1 MIALLCICARGRGIV
16 RKFLDIGVV
25 VVVLIGLVGCESSSS
40 FSKKTSKEAETDETT
55 VVSEKSSDNSVPEIA
70 PELVEEAEE
79 KYELASHL
87 LVFAGPIDELS
98 FESSNVRWLAADV
111 LQAAIDLN
119 PTEFKYYRD
128 LFMTYMALLEPVK
141 AVEVLEPALESP
153 VLAAEAE
160 EFQSLVFG
168 ALEYAAI
175 VDPDE

>member
-1 MIALLCICARGRGIV
+1 M
-16 RKFLDIGVV
+16 
-25 VVVLIGLVGCESSSS
+25 
-40 FSKKTSKEAETDETT
+40 
-55 VVSEKSSDNSVPEIA
+55 
-70 PELVEEAEE
+70 
-79 KYELASHL
+79 
-87 LVFAGPIDELS
+87 
-98 FESSNVRWLAADV
+98 RWLAADV

-168 ALEYAAI
+168 AL
-175 VDPDE
+175 